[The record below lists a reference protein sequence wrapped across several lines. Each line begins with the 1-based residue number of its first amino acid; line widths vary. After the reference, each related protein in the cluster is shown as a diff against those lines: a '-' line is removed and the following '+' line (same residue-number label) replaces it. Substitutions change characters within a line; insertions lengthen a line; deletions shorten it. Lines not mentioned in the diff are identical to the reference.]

1 MSKGM
6 RAGCSFLTSN
16 CSLRTLFSGCFSCAT
31 LPSRGAAVLR
41 PFKDY
46 RSLLRA
52 DANQFPA
59 LRRTARNAR
68 LRQAGLSHINRSV
81 ACFALLARR
90 FKLVAGLPALQLR
103 CHGRLL
109 AQQKSKSRHLGES
122 GEIHL
127 WMILIAGLMIA
138 MIDVIFRLGL
148 APRGVVAGVLQ
159 SFADGKGGHADA
171 REAEMVRAVIVSR
184 LWMRIRANRQAKCLC
199 QRFYHRIKRGAL
211 RPADIHLLWIA
222 NRSQRIIIQVH
233 GNFRGGDRRMLA

>member
-90 FKLVAGLPALQLR
+90 FKLVAGLPALQFR
-103 CHGRLL
+103 GHGRLL
-109 AQQKSKSRHLGES
+109 AKQESKSRHLRES

-127 WMILIAGLMIA
+127 RTIFIARLVIA
-138 MIDVIFRLGL
+138 MIDVIFRLRL
-148 APRGVVAGVLQ
+148 APRGVVALILQ
-159 SFADGKGGHADA
+159 SFADGKRRNAHARQA
-171 REAEMVRAVIVSR
+171 EMIRAVVMSRFRMGVRPNREA
-184 LWMRIRANRQAKCLC
+184 KC
-199 QRFYHRIKRGAL
+199 F
-211 RPADIHLLWIA
+211 
-222 NRSQRIIIQVH
+222 
-233 GNFRGGDRRMLA
+233 

>member
-16 CSLRTLFSGCFSCAT
+16 CSLRTLFSGGFSCAT

-46 RSLLRA
+46 GSLLRA

-90 FKLVAGLPALQLR
+90 FKLVAGLPALQLP

-109 AQQKSKSRHLGES
+109 AKQKSKSRHLRES

-127 WMILIAGLMIA
+127 PTIFIARLVIM

-148 APRGVVAGVLQ
+148 APRGVVALILK
-159 SFADGKGGHADA
+159 SLDEGKGGHTDA
-171 REAEMVRAVIVSR
+171 RQAEMIGAVVMSRFRMGVRS
-184 LWMRIRANRQAKCLC
+184 NRQSEL
-199 QRFYHRIKRGAL
+199 L
-211 RPADIHLLWIA
+211 RDGFD
-222 NRSQRIIIQVH
+222 H
-233 GNFRGGDRRMLA
+233 G